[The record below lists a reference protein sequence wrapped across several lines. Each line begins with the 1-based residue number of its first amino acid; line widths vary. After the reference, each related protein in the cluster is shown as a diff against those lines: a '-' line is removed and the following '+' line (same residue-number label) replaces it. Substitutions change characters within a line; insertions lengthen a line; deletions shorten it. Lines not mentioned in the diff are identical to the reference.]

1 MIPVLTEIADGSP
14 EMLFFPIFQPEGDFI
29 VQQAGDVAGLEGI
42 TMMAADGLL
51 NSNYM
56 AIPETEGMYF
66 SCLLYTSPS
75 PRDQRGSRMPSS
87 A

>member
-1 MIPVLTEIADGSP
+1 MKLFLTFLFTKVDIQKNGERHARLLELARVMGMDHHLNEKDLNEQEIS
-14 EMLFFPIFQPEGDFI
+14 IFRQT
-29 VQQAGDVAGLEGI
+29 L
-42 TMMAADGLL
+42 
-51 NSNYM
+51 
-56 AIPETEGMYF
+56 F